1 MKLFRQNKKPRA
13 RQTDG
18 SVPAPPSCPL
28 GFLYTVQAGESL
40 TRIANRFNVRL
51 EDLLRVNPQIADP
64 SLIFVGQSICI
75 PFVDPECPSGLIVEV
90 QEGDTLHQIARMF
103 SVSVQE
109 LLALNPQLTNPDL
122 LIPGQRICL
131 PESARIQ

>member
-1 MKLFRQNKKPRA
+1 MQRGE
-13 RQTDG
+13 TV
-18 SVPAPPSCPL
+18 VPAPPSCPL
-28 GFLYTVQAGESL
+28 GFLYTVQPGESL

-51 EDLLRVNPQIADP
+51 EDLLQANPQITDAN
-64 SLIFVGQSICI
+64 LIFVGQAICI

-90 QEGDTLHQIARMF
+90 QEGDTVHRIARQF

-109 LLALNPQLTNPDL
+109 IMALNPQLTNPDL

-131 PESARIQ
+131 PESAQLQ